1 LCNAQKILDI
11 RFLCP
16 KIRLIAALHK
26 ARTSEVP
33 QRSAL
38 YPAIDAIAFQELDMS
53 LLTPEQIAAAQKA
66 NLESLF
72 GLTTKAFEGVEKLIE
87 LNLQVVKSTL
97 AEGQENAQR
106 LLSVKD
112 AQELIALQA
121 SLSQPVA
128 EKVLSYGRHLYEIA
142 SSTQAEFT
150 KVAEAQFEEQNK
162 KVQALVDNVAKNAPA
177 GSETAVA
184 ALKSALN
191 AANTTYET
199 VQKATKQAVEIA
211 ETNFN
216 AAAAVATKAAT
227 AAAARRSSKPTA

>member
-1 LCNAQKILDI
+1 
-11 RFLCP
+11 
-16 KIRLIAALHK
+16 
-26 ARTSEVP
+26 
-33 QRSAL
+33 
-38 YPAIDAIAFQELDMS
+38 
-53 LLTPEQIAAAQKA
+53 
-66 NLESLF
+66 
-72 GLTTKAFEGVEKLIE
+72 
-87 LNLQVVKSTL
+87 VKSTL
-97 AEGQENAQR
+97 TESQENAQR

-128 EKVLSYGRHLYEIA
+128 EKVLSYSRHLYEIA
-142 SSTQAEFT
+142 SATQAEFA
-150 KVAEAQFEEQNK
+150 KVAEAQFDEQNK

-199 VQKATKQAVEIA
+199 VQKAAKQAVEIA

-227 AAAARRSSKPTA
+227 AAASRRSSKPAA

>member
-1 LCNAQKILDI
+1 
-11 RFLCP
+11 
-16 KIRLIAALHK
+16 
-26 ARTSEVP
+26 
-33 QRSAL
+33 
-38 YPAIDAIAFQELDMS
+38 MS

-142 SSTQAEFT
+142 SSTQAEFA

-162 KVQALVDNVAKNAPA
+162 KVHKTRRQRREERPGRFGNGCRCTEVGTERCEHHVRN
-177 GSETAVA
+177 GSEGHEA
-184 ALKSALN
+184 S
-191 AANTTYET
+191 
-199 VQKATKQAVEIA
+199 
-211 ETNFN
+211 
-216 AAAAVATKAAT
+216 
-227 AAAARRSSKPTA
+227 RRNR